1 MCPALGN
8 PMDCSLPGSSV
19 HGILQARILEW
30 VAIPFSRG
38 LSRHKDQTRV
48 SCIAG
53 RFFTKSHEGNPIS
66 RLLYARVLTLSCCLY
81 RLSFPE
87 TQERAKVEEIPGRQ
101 NLCRYRCGDEGQ
113 REPAGLGT
121 HQSALL
127 VESALGGEG
136 SRRGREAGLERRG
149 SYAMIWSLSLLRL
162 STRQRERAKCDPIC
176 PRKDG

>member
-1 MCPALGN
+1 MGSH
-8 PMDCSLPGSSV
+8 SLLQGTVQTQGSNSGLLQCRPVLYQKPRGKPNITSTLCQSLDPQLLSV
-19 HGILQARILEW
+19 
-30 VAIPFSRG
+30 
-38 LSRHKDQTRV
+38 QT
-48 SCIAG
+48 
-53 RFFTKSHEGNPIS
+53 E
-66 RLLYARVLTLSCCLY
+66 
-81 RLSFPE
+81 FPE

-149 SYAMIWSLSLLRL
+149 SCAMIWSLSLLRL